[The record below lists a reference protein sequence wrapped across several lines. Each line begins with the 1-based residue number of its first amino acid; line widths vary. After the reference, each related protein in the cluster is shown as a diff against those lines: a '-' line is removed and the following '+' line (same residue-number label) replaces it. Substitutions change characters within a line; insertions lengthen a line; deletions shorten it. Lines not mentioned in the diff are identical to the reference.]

1 MGDFLEIFYVKDLK
15 MVDVRKYEGLENGK
29 HAWTFLGY
37 DIVMQD
43 KEGKAVSIL
52 ASEETKYDFLK
63 KIDNPAGVK
72 GIDYFDHEGINIG
85 DVRVKPVINDRI
97 EIFGRL
103 PLVSKSAIKSWVDKR
118 PGFSFLHYKPV
129 KEMGNVKSLG
139 SK

>member
-1 MGDFLEIFYVKDLK
+1 
-15 MVDVRKYEGLENGK
+15 
-29 HAWTFLGY
+29 
-37 DIVMQD
+37 MQD

-85 DVRVKPVINDRI
+85 EVRVKPVINDRI

-103 PLVSKSAIKSWVDKR
+103 QLVSKSAIKSWVDKR

-129 KEMGNVKSLG
+129 KETGKIKSLN